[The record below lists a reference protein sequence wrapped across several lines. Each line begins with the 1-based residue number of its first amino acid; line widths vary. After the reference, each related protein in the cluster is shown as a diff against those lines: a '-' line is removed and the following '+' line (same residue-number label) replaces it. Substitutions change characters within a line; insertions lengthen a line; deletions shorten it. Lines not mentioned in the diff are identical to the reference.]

1 MTLDVFKRSTHDA
14 APPEKLSLA
23 LEALWWAKKGDWHR
37 AHVLVQDDLGREA
50 AWVHAHLHRVEGDLD
65 NARYWYRRA
74 GRSAASDAL
83 ELEWESIAAALL
95 SAKSS
100 TERGGE

>member
-1 MTLDVFKRSTHDA
+1 MRPDSFKRTTGEA
-14 APPEKLSLA
+14 APPEKLSPALA
-23 LEALWWAKKGDWHR
+23 ALWWAAKGDWDR
-37 AHVLVQDDLGREA
+37 AHKLVQDDPSREA

-74 GRSAASDAL
+74 GRPAASDAI
-83 ELEWESIAAALL
+83 EREWESIAAALS